1 MPGYPSHTL
10 PDPNGWRPF
19 ELLTGV
25 RVLDLTSSIAGPY
38 ATMLL
43 ADLGAEVAKV
53 ESGAGDDTRQWGP
66 PFLDDV
72 SLWFAS
78 VNRNKAS
85 VLLDYRTP
93 AGHATLLR
101 LVAAADVVMLNLR
114 PRTAEKLRLDAPSLT
129 AIRPD
134 LVYCSITGFG
144 LTGARRDMPS
154 YDLIAEGYG
163 AIMDLTG
170 EADGPPQKVGT
181 AAADLLAGMD
191 AAFAVVAALLD
202 RQRTG
207 HGHVIDVSLAES
219 MAKFVTPR
227 IVSYLGSGTVP
238 HRSGGRDSVIAI
250 YQVFETADLPLT
262 LGLGNDRIFE
272 RFCRIVDRPQW
283 ATEPRYSSNAARRA
297 GRPELVAKIQQI
309 LVQRSRSDWLATF
322 EAGGVPAGPIN
333 TVEQLAA
340 DEHLRERG
348 LLFGT
353 PAGPAGPI
361 PHVGTGW
368 HLDGEPNGRASSPPP
383 LGSGTDRIIGS
394 WLGDIADSP
403 DPGGAPGQPERRTQE

>member
-1 MPGYPSHTL
+1 VSELPSRTL
-10 PDPNGWRPF
+10 PGPGGWHPF

-43 ADLGAEVAKV
+43 ADLGAEVAKI

-93 AGHATLLR
+93 AGHATLLQ
-101 LVAAADVVMLNLR
+101 LVAAADVVVVNMR
-114 PRTAEKLRLDAPSLT
+114 PRVAEKLGLDARSLT
-129 AIRPD
+129 AIRPV

-207 HGHVIDVSLAES
+207 RGHVIDVSLAES

-250 YQVFETADLPLT
+250 YQVFDTADLPLT

-272 RFCRIVDRPQW
+272 RFCQIVGRPEW
-283 ATEPRYSSNAARRA
+283 AAEPRYSGNVARRA
-297 GRPELVAKIQQI
+297 ARPELVAKIQEI
-309 LVQRSRSDWLATF
+309 LVRRSRSDWLAKF
-322 EAGGVPAGPIN
+322 EAGDVPAGPIN
-333 TVEQLAA
+333 TVEELAG
-340 DEHLRERG
+340 DEHLRKRG

-353 PAGPAGPI
+353 PAGPAGPV

-368 HLDGEPNGRASSPPP
+368 HLDGGPNGRASSPPP
-383 LGSGTDRIIGS
+383 LGHDTERIVRTWVGDVVDWPSRGT
-394 WLGDIADSP
+394 A
-403 DPGGAPGQPERRTQE
+403 RTI